1 MAPMMAATTNP
12 GDERG
17 AGIVS
22 ETQARTASTGPQAAK
37 VKVLDPNLSIY
48 LDLLRLVAAFEV
60 VLGHA
65 RHFVMPGLPWFISG
79 HTGEAVAVFFVL
91 SGFVIAFV
99 AEEKEHSL
107 RAYATARLSRLYSV
121 CLIALLV
128 GFACDMITHR
138 FGVVPL
144 STHSFY
150 DPAYLANLPFALT
163 FTNELWFS
171 HRVFGSNEPYWSLGF
186 EAAYYVIFAAFFYL
200 GRVRGALIG
209 VLLMIAFGPKVVAY
223 MPIWLFGLLA
233 YRHIRAGKVTISK
246 WLALA
251 AFVTTI
257 PGYFLVKRTMEH
269 WAWPMY
275 EPASV
280 SELAKSFV
288 YFALVGVV
296 ITVNIVAFRRAAE
309 GRTVFP
315 AGLARAIRWLA
326 GASFTL
332 YLVHQPFLIMLTS
345 LFPGLRTHLLGGP
358 LAIGGAVVLALL
370 IAEVSERRK
379 RVFQRI
385 VGRLLG
391 SAPRAGQPN
400 SVE

>member
-1 MAPMMAATTNP
+1 M
-12 GDERG
+12 
-17 AGIVS
+17 S
-22 ETQARTASTGPQAAK
+22 EPQTHAKSTGPFGTK
-37 VKVLDPNLSIY
+37 VRVLDPNLSLY

-65 RHFVMPGLPWFISG
+65 RHFVMPRLPGFISG

-121 CLIALLV
+121 CLIALLA
-128 GFACDMITHR
+128 GFVCDMITQR
-138 FGVVPL
+138 YGVVPL
-144 STHSFY
+144 TDHPFY
-150 DPAYLANLPFALT
+150 DPAYLTNLPFALT

-200 GRVRGALIG
+200 GRVRGAVIG
-209 VLLMIAFGPKVVAY
+209 VLLMLAFGPKVVAY

-233 YRHIRAGKVTISK
+233 YRHVRAGRVTMPK
-246 WLALA
+246 RLALA
-251 AFVTTI
+251 AFVATLLV
-257 PGYFLVKRTMEH
+257 YFVVKRTLEH

-275 EPASV
+275 NQADLAQ
-280 SELAKSFV
+280 LAKSFV
-288 YFALVGVV
+288 YFALVGGL
-296 ITVNIVAFRRAAE
+296 ITVNIIAFRRATE
-309 GRTVFP
+309 GRTIFP
-315 AGLARAIRWLA
+315 AGIAGAIRWLA

-332 YLVHQPFLIMLTS
+332 YLVHQPFFLMLAS
-345 LFPGLRTHLLGGP
+345 VFPKLRASALGGP
-358 LAIGGAVVLALL
+358 VAIVAAVVLALL

-379 RVFQRI
+379 RVFQRAF
-385 VGRLLG
+385 GKLLG
-391 SAPRAGQPN
+391 VGSPSKAGI
-400 SVE
+400 VL

>member
-1 MAPMMAATTNP
+1 MSDTQIREDAT
-12 GDERG
+12 
-17 AGIVS
+17 
-22 ETQARTASTGPQAAK
+22 ARPVAK
-37 VKVLDPNLSIY
+37 VRVLDPNLSIY

-65 RHFVMPGLPWFISG
+65 RKLVMPQLPGIVSG

-121 CLIALLV
+121 CLIALVV
-128 GFACDMITHR
+128 GVACDLINAR
-138 FGVVPL
+138 YGVVPL
-144 STHSFY
+144 GSHPFY
-150 DPAYLANLPFALT
+150 DPAYLTNLPFVLT

-209 VLLMIAFGPKVVAY
+209 VALMIAFGPKIVAY
-223 MPIWLFGLLA
+223 MPIWVLGLLA
-233 YRHIRAGKVTISK
+233 YRYIRSGRAAMPKRVALVVFPATIIVY
-246 WLALA
+246 L
-251 AFVTTI
+251 
-257 PGYFLVKRTMEH
+257 LVKRTRET

-275 EPASV
+275 EQADPAQ
-280 SELAKSFV
+280 LAKSFA
-288 YFALVGVV
+288 YFAVVGVLV
-296 ITVNIVAFRRAAE
+296 AANIIAFRRAAE

-315 AGLARAIRWLA
+315 AGIARAIRWLA

-332 YLVHQPFLIMLTS
+332 YLVHQPFLIMLSS
-345 LFPGLRTHLLGGP
+345 LFPGLKAHPFGGP
-358 LAIGGAVVLALL
+358 VAIGGAVVLALL

-379 RVFQRI
+379 RVFQRAF
-385 VGRLLG
+385 GRILG
-391 SAPRAGQPN
+391 TQDPAGKPVNPR
-400 SVE
+400 

>member
-1 MAPMMAATTNP
+1 MHTH
-12 GDERG
+12 
-17 AGIVS
+17 
-22 ETQARTASTGPQAAK
+22 STGPLGTK
-37 VKVLDPNLSIY
+37 IRVLDSNLSIY

-65 RHFVMPGLPWFISG
+65 RHFVMPRLPGFISG

-121 CLIALLV
+121 CLIALLA
-128 GFACDMITHR
+128 GFVCDMITKR
-138 FGVVPL
+138 YGVVPL
-144 STHSFY
+144 SDHPFY
-150 DPAYLANLPFALT
+150 DPAYLTNLPFALT

-200 GRVRGALIG
+200 GRVRGAVIG
-209 VLLMIAFGPKVVAY
+209 VLLMLAFGPKIVAY

-233 YRHIRAGKVTISK
+233 YRYVRAGRVTLSK
-246 WLALA
+246 RLALA
-251 AFVTTI
+251 LFVMTI
-257 PGYFLVKRTMEH
+257 PVYFLVKRTLEH

-280 SELAKSFV
+280 SQLAMSFV
-288 YFALVGVV
+288 YFALVGVI
-296 ITVNIVAFRRAAE
+296 ITINIVAFRRAAE
-309 GRTVFP
+309 GRVVFP
-315 AGLARAIRWLA
+315 AGLARAVRWLA

-345 LFPGLRTHLLGGP
+345 LFPGLRTHMLGGVA
-358 LAIGGAVVLALL
+358 AIAGSVVLALA

-379 RVFQRI
+379 RMFQRI
-385 VGRLLG
+385 FGRLLG
-391 SAPRAGQPN
+391 TTAGTAQPKA
-400 SVE
+400 VG

>member
-1 MAPMMAATTNP
+1 M
-12 GDERG
+12 
-17 AGIVS
+17 S
-22 ETQARTASTGPQAAK
+22 EPQMHTHSTSPLGTK
-37 VKVLDPNLSIY
+37 VRVLDPNLSIY

-65 RHFVMPGLPWFISG
+65 RHFVMPRLPGFISG

-121 CLIALLV
+121 CLIALLAGLV
-128 GFACDMITHR
+128 CDVITR
-138 FGVVPL
+138 RYGVVPI
-144 STHSFY
+144 TDHPFY
-150 DPAYLANLPFALT
+150 DPAYLTNLPFALT

-200 GRVRGALIG
+200 GRVRGAMIG
-209 VLLMIAFGPKVVAY
+209 VLLMLAFGPKIVVY

-233 YRHIRAGKVTISK
+233 YRYVRAGRVTLSK
-246 WLALA
+246 RLALA
-251 AFVTTI
+251 LFVMTI
-257 PGYFLVKRTMEH
+257 PVYFLVKRTLEH

-280 SELAKSFV
+280 PQLAMSFV

-296 ITVNIVAFRRAAE
+296 ITINIVAFRRAAE
-309 GRTVFP
+309 GRVVFP

-345 LFPGLRTHLLGGP
+345 LFPGLRTHMLGGVA
-358 LAIGGAVVLALL
+358 AIAGSVVLALA

-385 VGRLLG
+385 FGRLLG
-391 SAPRAGQPN
+391 TTAGTTQPKA
-400 SVE
+400 VG

>member
-1 MAPMMAATTNP
+1 M
-12 GDERG
+12 
-17 AGIVS
+17 S
-22 ETQARTASTGPQAAK
+22 EPQTHAEPTGPFGTK
-37 VKVLDPNLSIY
+37 VRVLDPNLSIY

-65 RHFVMPGLPWFISG
+65 RHFVMPRLPGFISG

-121 CLIALLV
+121 CLIALLA
-128 GFACDMITHR
+128 GFVCDMITQR
-138 FGVVPL
+138 YGVVPL
-144 STHSFY
+144 TDHPFY
-150 DPAYLANLPFALT
+150 DPAYFTNLPFALT

-200 GRVRGALIG
+200 GRVRGAVIG
-209 VLLMIAFGPKVVAY
+209 VLLMLAFGPKIVAY

-233 YRHIRAGKVTISK
+233 YRYVRAGRVTLSK
-246 WLALA
+246 RLALA
-251 AFVTTI
+251 LFVMTI
-257 PGYFLVKRTMEH
+257 PVYFLVKRTLEH

-280 SELAKSFV
+280 PQLAMSFV
-288 YFALVGVV
+288 YFALVGVI
-296 ITVNIVAFRRAAE
+296 ITINIVAFRRAAE
-309 GRTVFP
+309 GRGVFP

-332 YLVHQPFLIMLTS
+332 YLVHQPLLIMLTS
-345 LFPGLRTHLLGGP
+345 LFPGLRTHMLGGVA
-358 LAIGGAVVLALL
+358 AIAGSVVLALA

-385 VGRLLG
+385 FGSLLG
-391 SAPRAGQPN
+391 TTAGTTQPKA
-400 SVE
+400 VG

>member
-1 MAPMMAATTNP
+1 MNQPRDR
-12 GDERG
+12 DET
-17 AGIVS
+17 AG
-22 ETQARTASTGPQAAK
+22 STP
-37 VKVLDPNLSIY
+37 VKTRVLDPNLSIY

-65 RHFVMPGLPWFISG
+65 RHFVMPRLPGFISG

-121 CLIALLV
+121 CLIALLS
-128 GFACDMITHR
+128 GFVCDMITR
-138 FGVVPL
+138 RYGIVPL
-144 STHSFY
+144 TDHSFY
-150 DPAYLANLPFALT
+150 DPAYLTNLPFSLT

-200 GRVRGALIG
+200 GRVRGAVIG
-209 VLLMIAFGPKVVAY
+209 VLLMLAFGPKIVAY
-223 MPIWLFGLLA
+223 MPIWVFGLLA
-233 YRHIRAGKVTISK
+233 YRYIRAGRVTMPK
-246 WLALA
+246 RLALA
-251 AFVTTI
+251 AFVATI
-257 PGYFLVKRTMEH
+257 LVYFVVKRTMEH

-275 EPASV
+275 EEADLAQ
-280 SELAKSFV
+280 LAKSFV
-288 YFALVGVV
+288 YFALVGGLV
-296 ITVNIVAFRRAAE
+296 TVNIVAFRRASE
-309 GRTVFP
+309 GRTIFP

-332 YLVHQPFLIMLTS
+332 YLVHQPFFIMIAS
-345 LFPGLRTHLLGGP
+345 VFPKLGASRLGGP
-358 LAIGGAVVLALL
+358 AVIAAAVVLALL

-379 RVFQRI
+379 RVFQRAF
-385 VGRLLG
+385 GTLLG
-391 SAPRAGQPN
+391 VRSARDTKL
-400 SVE
+400 VL